1 MGLPLDLLTMD
12 QTVDA
17 CLALAAE
24 GRPTEQ
30 VSLNAAKIV
39 MTRDDP
45 RIRDVILNADL
56 VSADGQGVLL
66 AGRFLGLDVPERVA
80 GIDLMEHLLAA
91 AERES
96 LSVYFLGATEE
107 VLARFLEVVAERYP
121 RLVVAGA
128 HNGYFD
134 DDAAIAE
141 SIARAGARFLFVAMP
156 SPRKEL
162 FVSANLCRVG
172 PLLAMGVGGSF
183 DVWAGKVSRAP
194 RWMRSAGLEWLHRLI
209 SEPRKMWR
217 RNVVGS
223 SRFAAM
229 VLAERFRPR

>member
-1 MGLPLDLLTMD
+1 
-12 QTVDA
+12 
-17 CLALAAE
+17 
-24 GRPTEQ
+24 
-30 VSLNAAKIV
+30 
-39 MTRDDP
+39 
-45 RIRDVILNADL
+45 
-56 VSADGQGVLL
+56 
-66 AGRFLGLDVPERVA
+66 
-80 GIDLMEHLLAA
+80 
-91 AERES
+91 
-96 LSVYFLGATEE
+96 VYFLGATEE